1 MLKSYSVVNW
11 CGNDNNQRGSSSTR
25 RVKSLRKVKNW
36 SNINSPHEACSPI
49 KSPSNDH
56 STDVWREKAIS
67 DAILYCDTGEI
78 RAEVREQ
85 IDTKVAEW
93 REEGK
98 AEIVPGVLFI
108 DEVHM
113 LDIECFSFLNQDLE
127 NDMEEIRKILDIRCQ
142 EEDVEMSED
151 ARVLLTKIGVNTSLR
166 YAIHLITSAALA
178 CQKRKG
184 KVVEVEDI
192 TRVYNL
198 CYDVKRSTQSLM
210 EYQSQYMFKEIS
222 TGEAK
227 EDETTAMVS

>member
-1 MLKSYSVVNW
+1 MFT
-11 CGNDNNQRGSSSTR
+11 G
-25 RVKSLRKVKNW
+25 
-36 SNINSPHEACSPI
+36 
-49 KSPSNDH
+49 
-56 STDVWREKAIS
+56 
-67 DAILYCDTGEI
+67 DTGEI

-113 LDIECFSFLNQDLE
+113 LDIECFSFQNQDME
-127 NDMEEIRKILDIRCQ
+127 NDMAPILVVATSRGITIIRGTNYRSPHGTPIDFLDRLLIISTQPYKEEEIRKILDIRCQ

-198 CYDVKRSTQSLM
+198 CYDVKRSTQYLM

-222 TGEAK
+222 AGEAE